1 MVYSTDDDSD
11 CDQKPVPT
19 SSRGG
24 LGNIRARKQ
33 SQANVKD
40 TTIPTP
46 KSPSTKSSSS
56 SGSTSP
62 SAFRFRRVLSV
73 GSNSTVS
80 SASSVY
86 SNVDSLIATIGSG
99 SGAASVISGLSG
111 TSGGGDDYDVSEPG
125 SPLSPT
131 FPSSASNGTKG
142 KTTSVMSTSAEYALH
157 LQTDARQRALEKQHA
172 KAREKEMEAFS
183 RGLDDQDGEENPEEK
198 VVKLRSGRGG
208 AGVYKTVEYGVDPT
222 LHPCAAVITQEYE
235 ARAAAHAREIIA
247 ASRMRASLKGSTG
260 RGGAGNVGAGGKR
273 VKSQVK
279 NSKKSREVEKG
290 KGKARADVNP
300 DEIGNNANDRSL
312 DGASALEGQG
322 DDDATV
328 VHVDDDTPDVGEKQK
343 KGPRFR
349 KLFRRAIR
357 SNNAESNAV
366 SPSSSDNTPRQ
377 SMGDSI
383 LEIKRP
389 SSPSPSFP
397 SVASTNSVN
406 SPQLV
411 SPSHS
416 SHGIQGSAK
425 LRKQP
430 RSRGELR
437 EGAELLSFVNAAL
450 PDFPGARNVLGVPG
464 TPGFPLPGGRSVSGA
479 TPRLQRSQT
488 ELSSRSSTPVNNHSS
503 VPPGDPNV
511 HGTVPSEA
519 TQPGSVNKTEG
530 VIEEEE
536 WVDDDTLHEVDEDED
551 EDDNFDDEEGEDSDI
566 DPQMI
571 RRASKKEQ
579 QFSLPQYDYGK
590 HDSLDVV
597 IRVALDKLDRT
608 EIKDKKNLNE
618 DGIIDAYAFSNDT
631 NIDAQYSRPQL
642 PPPHVANQ
650 GTRRV
655 PPASPPPLTP
665 APVISPSTPRYVRA
679 SAPVLPARLNPG
691 SRITSKPMQKVIGS
705 EAGGKLRVV
714 VPLAGPPPAR
724 PVPRLPDQ
732 F

>member
-1 MVYSTDDDSD
+1 MDYFTDDDSD
-11 CDQKPVPT
+11 CEQKPIPT

-24 LGNIRARKQ
+24 LGNIRARRQ
-33 SQANVKD
+33 CQANVKD
-40 TTIPTP
+40 TTIVTP

-56 SGSTSP
+56 SGTTSP

-80 SASSVY
+80 SASSVH
-86 SNVDSLIATIGSG
+86 SNVDSLAATIGSD

-131 FPSSASNGTKG
+131 FPSFVSDGTKG

-157 LQTDARQRALEKQHA
+157 LQTDARQRALGKQHV
-172 KAREKEMEAFS
+172 KARAKELEAFS
-183 RGLDDQDGEENPEEK
+183 GGLDDLDAEENPEEK
-198 VVKLRSGRGG
+198 VVRLRSGRGG
-208 AGVYKTVEYGVDPT
+208 AGVYKTIEYGVDPT
-222 LHPCAAVITQEYE
+222 LHPRAADIIQEHE
-235 ARAAAHAREIIA
+235 ARAAAHAREIVA

-260 RGGAGNVGAGGKR
+260 RGGSGNVGAGGKR

-290 KGKARADVNP
+290 KGKARENTNP
-300 DEIGNNANDRSL
+300 DEIDNNANNQSL
-312 DGASALEGQG
+312 DGASALEGRG
-322 DDDATV
+322 DDDATI
-328 VHVDDDTPDVGEKQK
+328 VHDDDDIPDSREKQK

-357 SNNAESNAV
+357 SNDVESSTA
-366 SPSSSDNTPRQ
+366 SPPSSDNTPRP

-397 SVASTNSVN
+397 SVASSNSVT

-416 SHGIQGSAK
+416 SHGIHGHGSAK

-430 RSRGELR
+430 HSRGELR
-437 EGAELLSFVNAAL
+437 EGSEFLSFVNAAL
-450 PDFPGARNVLGVPG
+450 PDLPDARNVLGVAG
-464 TPGFPLPGGRSVSGA
+464 TPGFPLPGGRSASDTTSGL
-479 TPRLQRSQT
+479 PRSRT
-488 ELSSRSSTPVNNHSS
+488 ESSSRSPTPVSNHSS
-503 VPPGDPNV
+503 APRGDLNV
-511 HGTVPSEA
+511 HGLVPPEA
-519 TQPGSVNKTEG
+519 TQPGSINKMEG

-536 WVDDDTLHEVDEDED
+536 WIDDDTLHEVEDED
-551 EDDNFDDEEGEDSDI
+551 EEGNFDEEEDEDSDI

-579 QFSLPQYDYGK
+579 QFALPMYNYGK

-597 IRVALDKLDRT
+597 IRVALEKLDRI
-608 EIKDKKNLNE
+608 EIRDKEDLNE
-618 DGIIDAYAFSNDT
+618 DGIVDAHAFSDDT
-631 NIDAQYSRPQL
+631 NTDA
-642 PPPHVANQ
+642 PPSHLANQ
-650 GTRRV
+650 VNRRI
-655 PPASPPPLTP
+655 PPSSQHPLAP
-665 APVISPSTPRYVRA
+665 AALILSSTPRYA
-679 SAPVLPARLNPG
+679 SAPVLSARFNAG
-691 SRITSKPMQKVIGS
+691 SRIASKPMQKVIGP
-705 EAGGKLRVV
+705 EAGGKYRVA
-714 VPLAGPPPAR
+714 VPRAGPPPAR
-724 PVPRLPDQ
+724 PVPRVPDQ

>member
-1 MVYSTDDDSD
+1 MDYFTDDDSD
-11 CDQKPVPT
+11 CEQKPVPT

-46 KSPSTKSSSS
+46 KSPSSSS
-56 SGSTSP
+56 SGSTSR
-62 SAFRFRRVLSV
+62 STFRFRRVLSV

-80 SASSVY
+80 SASSVH
-86 SNVDSLIATIGSG
+86 SNVDSLAATIGSD

-131 FPSSASNGTKG
+131 FPSSVSDGTKG

-157 LQTDARQRALEKQHA
+157 LQTDARQRALEKQHV
-172 KAREKEMEAFS
+172 KARAKEMEAFS
-183 RGLDDQDGEENPEEK
+183 GGPDDLEGEENPEEK

-260 RGGAGNVGAGGKR
+260 RGGSGNVGAGGKR

-290 KGKARADVNP
+290 KGRARADVNP
-300 DEIGNNANDRSL
+300 DATGNNANDRSL
-312 DGASALEGQG
+312 DSASALEGQG

-328 VHVDDDTPDVGEKQK
+328 VHDDDGTPDIGEKQK

-357 SNNAESNAV
+357 SNNVESNTV
-366 SPSSSDNTPRQ
+366 SPPSSDNTPRP

-397 SVASTNSVN
+397 SVASSNSVN
-406 SPQLV
+406 SPQPM

-416 SHGIQGSAK
+416 SHGIHGSAK
-425 LRKQP
+425 LRKQS

-437 EGAELLSFVNAAL
+437 EGAELLSFVKAAL
-450 PDFPGARNVLGVPG
+450 PDLPGARNVLGVAG
-464 TPGFPLPGGRSVSGA
+464 TPGFPLPDGRSTSAAISG
-479 TPRLQRSQT
+479 LQRSQT
-488 ELSSRSSTPVNNHSS
+488 ESSSRSSTPVNNHSS
-503 VPPGDPNV
+503 APHDDLNV
-511 HGTVPSEA
+511 HRTMPREA
-519 TQPGSVNKTEG
+519 TQPGSVDNMEG

-536 WVDDDTLHEVDEDED
+536 WVDDDTLHEVEDED
-551 EDDNFDDEEGEDSDI
+551 EDDNFDEEEDEDSDI

-579 QFSLPQYDYGK
+579 QFTLPQYDYGK

-608 EIKDKKNLNE
+608 EIKDKEDLNE
-618 DGIIDAYAFSNDT
+618 DGIVDAYAFSNDT

-642 PPPHVANQ
+642 PPSHLANQ
-650 GTRRV
+650 TNRRI
-655 PPASPPPLTP
+655 PPSSPPPLAP
-665 APVISPSTPRYVRA
+665 ALLILPSTPRYVRA
-679 SAPVLPARLNPG
+679 SAPVLSARFNAG
-691 SRITSKPMQKVIGS
+691 SRIASKPMRKVIGS
-705 EAGGKLRVV
+705 EAGGKHRVA
-714 VPLAGPPPAR
+714 VPRAGPPPAR